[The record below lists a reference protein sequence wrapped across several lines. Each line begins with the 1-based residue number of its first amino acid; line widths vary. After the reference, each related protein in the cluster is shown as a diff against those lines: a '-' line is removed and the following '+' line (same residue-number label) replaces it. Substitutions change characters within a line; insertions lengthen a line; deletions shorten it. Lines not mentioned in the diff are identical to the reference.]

1 MLKSFYEGNYIQVY
15 TLQIYVLV
23 LSWWSVYDVHLWIS
37 YVIIIRLNFILTKYI
52 YTYNI
57 YINMINIE
65 ELKIMKTIHNKKY
78 IMTIYTIIP
87 INIYKIYKII
97 TIYNISCTFYF
108 ILYIF

>member
-1 MLKSFYEGNYIQVY
+1 
-15 TLQIYVLV
+15 
-23 LSWWSVYDVHLWIS
+23 
-37 YVIIIRLNFILTKYI
+37 
-52 YTYNI
+52 
-57 YINMINIE
+57 MINIE